1 MTFID
6 LLKSIGIEVP
16 LVIAGSSGAIVLLT
30 KVKNMTRTQRFLVVL
45 SGGLSA
51 NYITPLLEKVLGWD
65 DSTHYGLAFL
75 VGYSG
80 MEFVKLLINES
91 LKKVSK

>member
-1 MTFID
+1 MTFVD

-16 LVIAGSSGAIVLLT
+16 LVLAGSSGAIVLLT
-30 KVKNMTRTQRFLVVL
+30 KMKNMTRKQGFLVVL

-51 NYITPLLEKVLGWD
+51 NYITPLIEKLLGWD
-65 DSTHYGLAFL
+65 GSVHYGLAFL

-80 MEFVKLLINES
+80 MEFVKLLIAETV
-91 LKKVSK
+91 KKITK